1 MSESRSYETTY
12 IMNAALEDAEI
23 EAAIL
28 RVNTFIGEHGG
39 KIREENKWG
48 RRRLAYPI
56 GKKYNGYYV
65 HLVFEIGADILPAL
79 ERFFML
85 EESVIRHLSLQ
96 LDEKLHAFRKV
107 RAEAQAARAA
117 QMAAEGGRPERAER
131 SERPEKSENDF
142 ARNERGG
149 E

>member
-1 MSESRSYETTY
+1 MSELRSYESTY
-12 IMNAALEDAEI
+12 IMNAALEDPEI

-28 RVNTFIGEHGG
+28 RVNTFIAEHGG

-65 HLVFEIGADILPAL
+65 HTVFELNADALPL
-79 ERFFML
+79 MERFFAL
-85 EESVIRHLSLQ
+85 EESVMRHLTLQ

-117 QMAAEGGRPERAER
+117 QMAAEGNQHGRPSSANDEAGTTNS
-131 SERPEKSENDF
+131 SEGVQ
-142 ARNERGG
+142 A
-149 E
+149 

>member
-1 MSESRSYETTY
+1 MSNVRSYETTY

-28 RVNTFIGEHGG
+28 RINTFIGEQGG

-65 HLVFEIGADILPAL
+65 HLIFELGAEVLPSL
-79 ERFFML
+79 ERFFAL
-85 EESVIRHLSLQ
+85 EDSVIRHLSLQ

-117 QMAAEGGRPERAER
+117 QMAAEGGNRPERAER
-131 SERPEKSENDF
+131 QERTERVDST
-142 ARNERGG
+142 AGSNEEG